1 MCAAADAISITT
13 KMIEDTIIAIGTIR
27 ITTITI
33 AITMIMTAI
42 DLVDC

>member
-13 KMIEDTIIAIGTIR
+13 KTIEDTIIAIGTIT
-27 ITTITI
+27 ITMITI

-42 DLVDC
+42 DFADC